1 MLSMHVVFPEEFIF
15 MLFMHAE
22 HAGKFCSCHD
32 MGRGVWRISL
42 SLEPSAGD
50 LAHLPLLLRRRLTPR
65 AAAGV
70 TRAWAKPAPL
80 DEEEE
85 EEEPLEEE
93 DAPAP

>member
-1 MLSMHVVFPEEFIF
+1 
-15 MLFMHAE
+15 
-22 HAGKFCSCHD
+22 

-42 SLEPSAGD
+42 SLEPSAGEGWG
-50 LAHLPLLLRRRLTPR
+50 LLLRRRLTPR

-80 DEEEE
+80 GEEEE